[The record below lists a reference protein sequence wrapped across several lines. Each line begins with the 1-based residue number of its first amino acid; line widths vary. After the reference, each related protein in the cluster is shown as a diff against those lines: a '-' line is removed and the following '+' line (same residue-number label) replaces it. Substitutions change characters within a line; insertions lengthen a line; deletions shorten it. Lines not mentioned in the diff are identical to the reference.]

1 MVGFRARGA
10 QPPRSDAFAPGA
22 RNPRGTVGARRGTL
36 GVVLRRFLIVLLAVL
51 AVPAGAARAEVV
63 PYSVG
68 ARGDVGADLP
78 HFRAVVQATLGD
90 PRGWALGGAVELR
103 RVARG
108 GRLQVVL
115 APPAVVAALPGCS
128 ATYSCAAGTTA
139 YVNLTR
145 WRRGTA
151 SYPGATRRHPYRQHV
166 INHEVGHVLGFGHAT
181 CAGAGRR
188 APLMQQQSKG
198 LLGCRRNPW
207 PLPSERAALA
217 RRLGVTAAPPPPRIV
232 LGGPRAGAGGVRIG
246 DDRARVRALLGAPAR
261 PDDPARERFPH
272 AGLTVELLGDVV
284 TAVTTRA
291 RGDRSATGVG
301 PGARRRPGDA
311 VCADGRCTVTRG
323 DVTTTLTVRAGRTT
337 AVTVAR
343 TAPAA
348 ALAFLHGLLAR
359 ATGPRPR

>member
-1 MVGFRARGA
+1 MV
-10 QPPRSDAFAPGA
+10 
-22 RNPRGTVGARRGTL
+22 L
-36 GVVLRRFLIVLLAVL
+36 GRFLIVLLAAL
-51 AVPAGAARAEVV
+51 ALPAGVARAEVV

-68 ARGDVGADLP
+68 SRGDVGADLP
-78 HFRAVVQATLGD
+78 HFRAVVAATLAD

-115 APPAVVAALPGCS
+115 ATPAVVAALPGCS

-139 YVNLTR
+139 YVNVAR
-145 WRRGTA
+145 WRSGTA
-151 SYPGATRRHPYRQHV
+151 SYPGAARRHPYRQHV

-181 CAGAGRR
+181 CVGAGRR

-207 PLPSERAALA
+207 PLPGERAALA

-232 LGGPRAGAGGVRIG
+232 LAGPRAGAGGVRIG
-246 DDRARVRALLGAPAR
+246 DDRARVRALLGAPAA
-261 PDDPARERFPH
+261 PDDPSRERFPH
-272 AGLTVELLGDVV
+272 AGLTVELFGDVV

-291 RGDRSATGVG
+291 RGDRSASGVG
-301 PGARRRPGDA
+301 PGTRRRPGDA
-311 VCADGRCTVTRG
+311 VCAADRCTVTRG
-323 DVTTTLTVRAGRTT
+323 DVTTTLAVREGRTT

-348 ALAFLHGLLAR
+348 ALGFLHGLLAR
-359 ATGPRPR
+359 ATGPRAR